1 MFPPPRGQTTMTI
14 FGFNTD
20 VKYGDT
26 VFHVQSEARKSDL
39 LIQTLVFVK
48 GQCIGKRGVSYAEQ
62 VSHPDFSDQAIHELL
77 KSQHKTVIDAI
88 SEGNIGSVLGSAD
101 EIQDVGG
108 TGLSVKC
115 LSVDAGSHESSVTMH
130 LQVTDHGQAVSG
142 AKIVSRLGNSSESQ
156 VVAQVTTDAAGAAA
170 LQIPLS
176 EETRRESAVLVQ
188 ATHEGKSATRK
199 FRFKKLP

>member
-1 MFPPPRGQTTMTI
+1 MTI

-20 VKYGDT
+20 VKHADT
-26 VFHVQSEARKSDL
+26 VYHVQSEARKSDL
-39 LIQTLVFVK
+39 LIQTLVFMK
-48 GQCIGKRGVSYAEQ
+48 GQCIGKRGVSYAQQ

-88 SEGNIGSVLGSAD
+88 SEGNMDSILGSAG

-115 LSVDAGSHESSVTMH
+115 VSIDAGVEASITMH
-130 LQVTDHGQAVSG
+130 LQVTDGGQAVSG
-142 AKIVSRLGNSSESQ
+142 AQIISRAGNSSESQ
-156 VVAQVTTDAAGAAA
+156 VIAQATTDAVGNAEM
-170 LQIPLS
+170 QIPLN

-188 ATHEGKSATRK
+188 ATHGGKSATRK
-199 FRFKKLP
+199 FRFKK

>member
-1 MFPPPRGQTTMTI
+1 LPFLGRIMTI

-20 VKYGDT
+20 VKHGDT
-26 VFHVQSEARKSDL
+26 VYHVQSEARKSDL
-39 LIQTLVFVK
+39 LIQTLVFVR
-48 GQCIGKRGVSYAEQ
+48 GQCIGKRGVSYAQQ

-88 SEGNIGSVLGSAD
+88 SEGNINSILGSAG

-115 LSVDAGSHESSVTMH
+115 VSIDPGGHESSITMH
-130 LQVTDHGQAVSG
+130 FQVTDGGQAVSG
-142 AKIVSRLGNSSESQ
+142 AQIVSRAANSSESQ
-156 VVAQVTTDAAGAAA
+156 VISQAMTDAAGSAAM
-170 LQIPLS
+170 QIPLN

-188 ATHEGKSATRK
+188 ATHGGKSATRK
-199 FRFKKLP
+199 FRFKK

>member
-1 MFPPPRGQTTMTI
+1 MTI

-20 VKYGDT
+20 VKHGDT
-26 VFHVQSEARKSDL
+26 VYHVQSEARKSDL

-48 GQCIGKRGVSYAEQ
+48 GQCIGKRGVSYAQQ

-88 SEGNIGSVLGSAD
+88 SEGNINSILGSAGD
-101 EIQDVGG
+101 IQDVGG
-108 TGLSVKC
+108 TGLSIKC
-115 LSVDAGSHESSVTMH
+115 VSIDTASQESSVTMH
-130 LQVTDHGQAVSG
+130 LQVTDQGQVVPG
-142 AKIVSRLGNSSESQ
+142 AQIVSRAGNSSESQ
-156 VVAQVTTDAAGAAA
+156 VIAQATTDAGGNAT
-170 LQIPLS
+170 LQIPLN

-199 FRFKKLP
+199 FRFKK